1 MDEIKRFNLKFY
13 DLSLHTKLKI
23 QAAKENTTMQDL
35 IIRLCKEYLDKV
47 ENTKDKK

>member
-1 MDEIKRFNLKFY
+1 MPEYKKFNLKFY

-35 IIRLCKEYLDKV
+35 IIRLCKEYLEKV

>member
-1 MDEIKRFNLKFY
+1 MKNFNLKFY

-35 IIRLCKEYLDKV
+35 IIKVCKEYLEKV
-47 ENTKDKK
+47 EKSEDKK

>member
-1 MDEIKRFNLKFY
+1 MQENKRLNLKFY

-35 IIRLCKEYLDKV
+35 IIRLCKEYLEKV
-47 ENTKDKK
+47 EKSKDKK

>member
-1 MDEIKRFNLKFY
+1 MQDYKKFNLKFY

-35 IIRLCKEYLDKV
+35 IIRLCKEYLEKV